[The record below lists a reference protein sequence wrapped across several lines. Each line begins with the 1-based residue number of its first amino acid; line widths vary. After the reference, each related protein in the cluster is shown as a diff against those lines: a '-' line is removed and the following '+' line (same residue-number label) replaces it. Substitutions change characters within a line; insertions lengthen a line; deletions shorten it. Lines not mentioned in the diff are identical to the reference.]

1 MENKDL
7 LVSIPLTLYNELLET
22 KFNYKR
28 TVQTL
33 EVVLERAMLD
43 WSEKE
48 LDFGNSDVR
57 SAIKQ
62 IALYQYNKRVEELNG
77 KGEGSNE

>member
-22 KFNYKR
+22 KFKYTR
-28 TVQTL
+28 ATQTL
-33 EVVLERAMLD
+33 EVLFERAMLD

-48 LDFGNSDVR
+48 LDFENGDIRN
-57 SAIKQ
+57 AIKQ
-62 IALYQYNKRVEELNG
+62 LALYQYNKRVKELNN
-77 KGEGSNE
+77 KGEDNNE

>member
-28 TVQTL
+28 AVSTL
-33 EVVLERAMLD
+33 EVMLERAELD
-43 WSEKE
+43 WRKEE
-48 LDFGNSDVR
+48 LDFKNDDMR
-57 SAIKQ
+57 DFLKQ
-62 IALYQYNKRVEELNG
+62 LALYQYNKRVEELNSN
-77 KGEGSNE
+77 GEKNNE